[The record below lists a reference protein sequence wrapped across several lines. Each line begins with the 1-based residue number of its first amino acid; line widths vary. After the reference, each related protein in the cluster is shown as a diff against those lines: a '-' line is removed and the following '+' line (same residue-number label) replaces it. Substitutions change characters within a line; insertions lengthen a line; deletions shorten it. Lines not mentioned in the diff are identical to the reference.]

1 MPQVGFSTINQWF
14 DYSNIGK
21 YQSMNSRVKI
31 YKDDDSRVTLIA
43 ENQNCLHKV
52 LQGTS
57 KW

>member
-1 MPQVGFSTINQWF
+1 
-14 DYSNIGK
+14 
-21 YQSMNSRVKI
+21 MNSRVKI

-57 KW
+57 KLQHINLMENHLKQIYQIS